1 MPAPPLPSSQS
12 FLSFDSCNTILRQ
25 PTSPSLF
32 AELLAPSWINPS
44 AHDRLP
50 AILKILLQR
59 VHPKLLCR
67 FVAPFFA
74 APEYPQRLNHNQF
87 ATVPEASEGVSHSS
101 LLVFGRSGLRPSL
114 VRGDSPRN
122 APLKTTPDDR
132 CAFFAAVR
140 LSSSVAAAN
149 QRRFEESL
157 NGASSEG

>member
-50 AILKILLQR
+50 AILKILLQS

-74 APEYPQRLNHNQF
+74 VQEYPQRLRHSQF
-87 ATVPEASEGVSHSS
+87 ATMPEANKGVSHPSF
-101 LLVFGRSGLRPSL
+101 LVFGRSGLRPSL
-114 VRGDSPRN
+114 VRGDSPATPPSKLPLTTG
-122 APLKTTPDDR
+122 APSSQLSACP
-132 CAFFAAVR
+132 AVC
-140 LSSSVAAAN
+140 LPPTNDVSKKA
-149 QRRFEESL
+149 
-157 NGASSEG
+157 